1 MDPGSVFQ
9 HLLIIISAHNSP
21 TTEAREKLSRFRILR
36 ILEILDR
43 RFTKFENNEISLTKL
58 ATNVW

>member
-9 HLLIIISAHNSP
+9 HLLIIISAHHST
-21 TTEAREKLSRFRILR
+21 TTEAREKLSRFEILR

-43 RFTKFENNEISLTKL
+43 RFTKFENN
-58 ATNVW
+58 